1 MNDIRPPAPGTP
13 PDQAGAAAAS
23 PTPAPDHAS
32 GDAGIPAAAAA
43 AAASDAG
50 ASDAAPNAGV
60 PAAGTPASG
69 TPADDTRGSRRKK
82 APAHVRSELLRAA
95 ADIATEH
102 GVQAVTL
109 EAVAERAGVS
119 KGGLQYHFRSKQAL
133 FDALFAQT
141 LERFEAQ
148 MKTSIAADPHPGG
161 ANARAYLHAAMNE
174 ATPAASTNLLRVLVS
189 SMMTDP
195 DARERWAAPMRE
207 LSRPDP
213 LPLEQAATLMI
224 CRLAADGLWI
234 SELLGYQNLSPALR
248 DEIVRQ
254 LEVMTAG

>member
-1 MNDIRPPAPGTP
+1 MNDTRPPAPGMP
-13 PDQAGAAAAS
+13 PAPADAAPAPQQSAPDPAPERAGASAAAGAAS
-23 PTPAPDHAS
+23 P
-32 GDAGIPAAAAA
+32 
-43 AAASDAG
+43 SDSAH
-50 ASDAAPNAGV
+50 
-60 PAAGTPASG
+60 
-69 TPADDTRGSRRKK
+69 PADDTRGSRRKK

-174 ATPAASTNLLRVLVS
+174 TTPAASTNLLRVLVS

-254 LEVMTAG
+254 LEGMTAGQ

>member
-1 MNDIRPPAPGTP
+1 M

-23 PTPAPDHAS
+23 PMPAPDHARD
-32 GDAGIPAAAAA
+32 GGRAAAAP
-43 AAASDAG
+43 DAG
-50 ASDAAPNAGV
+50 A
-60 PAAGTPASG
+60 
-69 TPADDTRGSRRKK
+69 PADETRGSRRKK
-82 APAHVRSELLRAA
+82 APAHVRSALLRAA

-148 MKTSIAADPHPGG
+148 MKASIAADPHPAG

-174 ATPAASTNLLRVLVS
+174 AAPAASTNLLRVLVA

-195 DARERWAAPMRE
+195 DARERWAKPMRE

-213 LPLEQAATLMI
+213 LPLEQAARLMI
-224 CRLAADGLWI
+224 CRLAADGMWI
-234 SELLGYQNLSPALR
+234 SELLGYQSLSPALR

-254 LEVMTAG
+254 LEVMTAR

>member
-1 MNDIRPPAPGTP
+1 MNDTRPPAPGTP
-13 PDQAGAAAAS
+13 PAPADAA
-23 PTPAPDHAS
+23 PAPQQSAPD
-32 GDAGIPAAAAA
+32 PAPER
-43 AAASDAG
+43 AG
-50 ASDAAPNAGV
+50 AST
-60 PAAGTPASG
+60 AAGTAPPSDSAHPAD
-69 TPADDTRGSRRKK
+69 TAAPADDTRGSRRKK

-102 GVQAVTL
+102 GVQAITL
-109 EAVAERAGVS
+109 DAVAERAGVS

-254 LEVMTAG
+254 LEVMTAGQ

>member
-1 MNDIRPPAPGTP
+1 MNDTRPPAPGTP
-13 PDQAGAAAAS
+13 TAPADAA
-23 PTPAPDHAS
+23 PAPQQSAPD
-32 GDAGIPAAAAA
+32 PAPER
-43 AAASDAG
+43 AG
-50 ASDAAPNAGV
+50 AST
-60 PAAGTPASG
+60 AAGTAPPSDSAHPAD
-69 TPADDTRGSRRKK
+69 TAAPADDTRGSRRKK

-102 GVQAVTL
+102 GVQAITL
-109 EAVAERAGVS
+109 DAVAERAGVS

-254 LEVMTAG
+254 LEVMTAGQ

>member
-1 MNDIRPPAPGTP
+1 MNDTRPPAPGTP
-13 PDQAGAAAAS
+13 PAPADAA
-23 PTPAPDHAS
+23 PAPRQSTPD
-32 GDAGIPAAAAA
+32 PAPER
-43 AAASDAG
+43 AG
-50 ASDAAPNAGV
+50 ASA
-60 PAAGTPASG
+60 AAGTARPSDSAH
-69 TPADDTRGSRRKK
+69 PDDAAAPTDDMRGSRRKK

-109 EAVAERAGVS
+109 DAVAERAGVS

-248 DEIVRQ
+248 EEIVRQ
-254 LEVMTAG
+254 LECMTAGQ